1 MTVAARGE
9 LLLHVGLGQS
19 LLALT
24 PRLRPLG
31 AKPGL
36 VDASRALVFGRTGDP
51 RPDGNTLLDLPEAAF
66 TGVVPHLRD
75 GRSGP
80 MTAAAAVILTA
91 LGPID
96 RLLSVNLARRNAA
109 LGDFGPDAPTGG
121 FRNLASALTQA
132 AALADAQG
140 LGLGR
145 LVVSW
150 VQGQADRRT
159 PRRVYLPAL
168 QRLVADVDALFAE
181 VTGGRGRLSFCLS
194 QFTAAEPPGRRCISL
209 AQADLFLAD
218 PDRYILAGPEYMLER
233 SDGVHLKPRSALYLG
248 ALHGRA
254 IARKLSGEGWQPL
267 HMVRAKVMG
276 AAVVVTFAGG
286 VGPLA
291 ADDGP
296 AFQPDTGVGVR
307 KLAHLGFG
315 LQAPGQPGL
324 ALVGATVTG
333 PREVRLDLS
342 GPLTKGKALV
352 TLGFPDGIGHP
363 EGFVLGNPDSAR
375 GGATTLRTVGEPAPG
390 LGLRLH
396 DWALQQVITP
406 GFAA

>member
-1 MTVAARGE
+1 M
-9 LLLHVGLGQS
+9 
-19 LLALT
+19 
-24 PRLRPLG
+24 
-31 AKPGL
+31 
-36 VDASRALVFGRTGDP
+36 
-51 RPDGNTLLDLPEAAF
+51 
-66 TGVVPHLRD
+66 
-75 GRSGP
+75 
-80 MTAAAAVILTA
+80 
-91 LGPID
+91 
-96 RLLSVNLARRNAA
+96 
-109 LGDFGPDAPTGG
+109 
-121 FRNLASALTQA
+121 TQA

-342 GPLTKGKALV
+342 GPLTEGKALV